1 MLDFVKRGQDL
12 KGNPSML
19 AGRSVGPR
27 FADGK
32 PCVWCGTP
40 IFKSQMPRPRGRGKW
55 AHGGGCL
62 GEPKA
67 HELERWAQHRLEDK
81 GVEATAL
88 ALRDE
93 IDAYHAARDPMLLAY
108 LVTAMRDAA
117 DDAEIKQ
124 LDRSLPDGDPSPMV
138 LHAMEMAGETE
149 TVRWLQV
156 DRYFTHFDP
165 WDEDESVLD

>member
-1 MLDFVKRGQDL
+1 
-12 KGNPSML
+12 ML
-19 AGRSVGPR
+19 AGRNVGPR

-32 PCVWCGTP
+32 PCAWCGTP

-67 HELERWAQHRLEDK
+67 HESWSVGAQHRLEDK
-81 GVEATAL
+81 GVEATVV

-93 IDAYHAARDPMLLAY
+93 IDAYRAARYPSLLAY
-108 LVTAMRDAA
+108 LKNPRCVMQPTTPRSSNWIAHYLTGTLLRWSFTPWTA
-117 DDAEIKQ
+117 
-124 LDRSLPDGDPSPMV
+124 GD
-138 LHAMEMAGETE
+138 TE
-149 TVRWLQV
+149 TVRLLQV

-165 WDEDESVLD
+165 WDEDESILD